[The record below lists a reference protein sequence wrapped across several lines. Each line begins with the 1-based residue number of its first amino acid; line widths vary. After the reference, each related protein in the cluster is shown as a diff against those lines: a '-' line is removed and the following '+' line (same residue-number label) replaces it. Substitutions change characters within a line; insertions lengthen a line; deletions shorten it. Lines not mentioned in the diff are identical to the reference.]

1 MILTACAVI
10 WVVLALTFG
19 TLGLIATIYA
29 ACTGGVP
36 RPRMDWLLAWAW
48 EHQPRR
54 RDFSAWERQPRHKAP
69 GKLRGLLGRVRS

>member
-10 WVVLALTFG
+10 WVVLGLTFG

-36 RPRMDWLLAWAW
+36 HPRMGWLLAW
-48 EHQPRR
+48 
-54 RDFSAWERQPRHKAP
+54 AWERQPRHKAP